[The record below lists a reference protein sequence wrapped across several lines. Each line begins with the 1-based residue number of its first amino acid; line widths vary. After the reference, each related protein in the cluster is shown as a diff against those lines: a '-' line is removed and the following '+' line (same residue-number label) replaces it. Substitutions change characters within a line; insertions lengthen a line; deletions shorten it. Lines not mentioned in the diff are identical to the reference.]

1 MVWGCKLNYLMS
13 NNQIITILSQIKTRA
28 RLVLCEQTRV
38 LNEQNKNQNRKVLV
52 SITWIYD
59 ILMIIVYTKKT
70 MKTCL
75 IEVST

>member
-1 MVWGCKLNYLMS
+1 MS